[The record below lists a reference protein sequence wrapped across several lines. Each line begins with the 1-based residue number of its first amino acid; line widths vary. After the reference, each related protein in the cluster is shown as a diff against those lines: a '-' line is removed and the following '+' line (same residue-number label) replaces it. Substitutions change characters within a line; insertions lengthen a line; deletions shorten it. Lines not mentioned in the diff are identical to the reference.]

1 MLFAVGGEIMDTV
14 SGFELDDMKI
24 YRIRKIEI
32 MSSEFWS
39 KDEYLMYLVDE
50 EWKETKVWIPRRF
63 FDDILEERRK
73 DNVNIYTTRPILNM
87 MGDGNDEWIFVAN
100 PTRTSGILEIIEL
113 RDIVR

>member
-39 KDEYLMYLVDE
+39 KDEYLMYFVDE
-50 EWKETKVWIPRRF
+50 ESWCHDLKELAKIAR
-63 FDDILEERRK
+63 
-73 DNVNIYTTRPILNM
+73 
-87 MGDGNDEWIFVAN
+87 
-100 PTRTSGILEIIEL
+100 IESQAA
-113 RDIVR
+113 

>member
-39 KDEYLMYLVDE
+39 KDEYLMYLVDK
-50 EWKETKVWIPRRF
+50 EWKETKVWIPHRF

-73 DNVNIYTTRPILNM
+73 DNVNIYT
-87 MGDGNDEWIFVAN
+87 GKAC
-100 PTRTSGILEIIEL
+100 
-113 RDIVR
+113 VRRKQRLFPCIG

>member
-32 MSSEFWS
+32 ISSEFWS
-39 KDEYLMYLVDE
+39 KDEYLMYLMDE

-87 MGDGNDEWIFVAN
+87 MDNCDGWIFVAI

-113 RDIVR
+113 RDIV